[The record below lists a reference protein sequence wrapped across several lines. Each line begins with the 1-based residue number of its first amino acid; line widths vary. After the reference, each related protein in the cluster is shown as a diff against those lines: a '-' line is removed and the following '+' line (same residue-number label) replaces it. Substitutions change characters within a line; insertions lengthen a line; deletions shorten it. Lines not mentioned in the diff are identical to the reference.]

1 MVSLPSNKLF
11 WYAVIAHRFLRHF
24 FKHKQRIITKI
35 NIKGEKNEQAQKFSS
50 RLSGLKKYKKRDKRD
65 YQWLSILPLE
75 LTILKF

>member
-50 RLSGLKKYKKRDKRD
+50 RLSGLKKNIKKEIKE
-65 YQWLSILPLE
+65 I
-75 LTILKF
+75 ING